1 MITLTKNMT
10 SAVCVFLLSL
20 LPAIVYA
27 ESSADRRSDTS
38 VETWNNQDIEL
49 ERAILTEKMSPTAA
63 GPASAEQ
70 HGAVVQES
78 MHGESNMG
86 KDDMAMG
93 HGMKQYKSASHYKRE
108 VFGND

>member
-1 MITLTKNMT
+1 MIILTKNMT

-20 LPAIVYA
+20 LPAIVNA
-27 ESSADRRSDTS
+27 DSSADRRSDTS

-70 HGAVVQES
+70 HGAV

-86 KDDMAMG
+86 KDDMAME